1 MNAYYVLSKGH
12 WTNSLQ
18 KKIQGNCL
26 GTMDHIIAS
35 SLLPLAAHILVQL
48 RVLLYLAHDL
58 RWPPVPSHYK
68 ATEHSIKPKTTIKRI
83 YRTSNPNCI
92 KCLKCFATFPA
103 FWGSML
109 Y

>member
-26 GTMDHIIAS
+26 GTMDHIAS

-48 RVLLYLAHDL
+48 RVLLYWHLISGGL
-58 RWPPVPSHYK
+58 RLPVI
-68 ATEHSIKPKTTIKRI
+68 IKPLNI
-83 YRTSNPNCI
+83 
-92 KCLKCFATFPA
+92 L
-103 FWGSML
+103 
-109 Y
+109 